1 MLTGIISRRLQLQGQ
16 WLALQ
21 ALFLLMTG
29 CSGLLFQPYTTLVRT
44 PADINIEYVDVNLQ
58 ATDGTALHGWWL
70 KAQGEPKGSVYFLH
84 GNAENISTHIASVY
98 WLPAAGYH
106 VLLLDY
112 RGFGLSQG
120 TPHLPAVF
128 LDIEAG
134 FTWLLEQP
142 TARDKPIFLFG
153 QSLGAAMG
161 SYLAATDVDMQSSL
175 NGVVLESSFT
185 SYRTITQD
193 VASRHW
199 LTWAAQWPAAWS
211 MPRKYDP
218 LDYIGAISPRPLLL
232 IHGTQDEVVP
242 FSQAEELFAA
252 AQQPK
257 SLLRYDGPHIGAM
270 RDPEL
275 RQVMLDFMQ
284 GRTPSLLQ

>member
-1 MLTGIISRRLQLQGQ
+1 MLADIIFSCSR
-16 WLALQ
+16 WLMLPAL
-21 ALFLLMTG
+21 LVLLEG
-29 CSGLLFQPYTTLVRT
+29 CSGFLFQPYNTLMRT
-44 PADINIEYVDVNLQ
+44 PADIGIQYVDVDLQ
-58 ATDGTALHGWWL
+58 AADGTVLHGWWL
-70 KAQGEPKGSVYFLH
+70 KTEGEAKGSVYFLH

-98 WLPAAGYH
+98 WLPAAGYQ

-112 RGFGLSQG
+112 RGFGQSQG
-120 TPHLPAVF
+120 TPRLPTVL

-142 TARDKPIFLFG
+142 TTRDKPIFLFG

-161 SYLAATDVDMQSSL
+161 SYLAATNADMQSSL
-175 NGVVLESSFT
+175 DGVILESGFT
-185 SYRTITQD
+185 RYRTITKD
-193 VASRHW
+193 IASRHW
-199 LTWAAQWPAAWS
+199 LTWAVQWPAAWS

-218 LDYIGAISPRPLLL
+218 LDYIGTISPRPLLL
-232 IHGTQDEVVP
+232 IHGTQDQIIP
-242 FSQAEELFAA
+242 FSQAEELLAA

-275 RQVMLDFMQ
+275 RQVMLNFMQ
-284 GRTPSLLQ
+284 GHSPNLSQ